1 MKPDAPAS
9 YTIRPGDTVAAI
21 ASRYGTTIAAVLAL
35 NPGLNPSRLQ
45 VGTVIQLPGSSGA
58 TPARGTVA
66 PTPTRRPPTAT
77 PTARPGTQRTYRV
90 RAGDTLSAIAAANN
104 TTVAALLALNPGL
117 NPNRLQV
124 GQTIVLARV
133 AQPTPPSSTP
143 TSVPVVPTQPAIRVP
158 APILVAPSSGTPF
171 SGDNTFIELR
181 WQAPV
186 GMDNSLAY
194 LVELGYPVDGNF
206 QWRLSDVVQTTS
218 WAVPA
223 AAFGR
228 ADQQTG
234 RQYSWRV
241 TVVAPQRDAG
251 GRIIG
256 TAPVSPPSSTWEFTW
271 T

>member
-1 MKPDAPAS
+1 MVQPGAPVS
-9 YTIRPGDTVAAI
+9 YTIRRGDTVAAI
-21 ASRYGTTIAAVLAL
+21 AARYDTTIAAILAL
-35 NPGLNPSRLQ
+35 NPGLNPSLLQ
-45 VGTVIQLPGSSGA
+45 IGTVIQVPGAAGVV
-58 TPARGTVA
+58 PPGTVA

-77 PTARPGTQRTYRV
+77 PTARPGTQRTYRI
-90 RAGDTLSAIAAANN
+90 RAGDTLSAIATANN

-133 AQPTPPSSTP
+133 AQPTPPASTA
-143 TSVPVVPTQPAIRVP
+143 TSVPAVTTQPAIRLP
-158 APILVAPSSGTPF
+158 APVLLAPSSGTPF
-171 SGDNTFIELR
+171 SGENTFIELR
-181 WQAPV
+181 WQAPS

-194 LVELGYPVDGNF
+194 LVELGYPVDGAF

-218 WAVPA
+218 WVVPA
-223 AAFGR
+223 AVFGR

-241 TVVAPQRDAG
+241 TVVSPQRDVD